1 MRGARDLTVETQV
14 QGAQRAAPA
23 SGAERWCRPHQRPR
37 RSLHSQTLG
46 LFNEPERK
54 IVSDEQLKMM
64 QRRNQD
70 VLEVQR
76 AVKRE
81 GGSTD
86 TDPEHGP
93 GPERRHQSGKRDPP
107 RAPGSWPAAC
117 CPPRWVEVRDPA
129 GRRQGDTC
137 AVLPLP
143 AALPR
148 ATQGALGARDVLLL
162 GGGTDRGTRDRRKR
176 KSSP

>member
-1 MRGARDLTVETQV
+1 MRGARDLTEETQV

-93 GPERRHQSGKRDPP
+93 ALSAGTNRGNAIRPVHL
-107 RAPGSWPAAC
+107 APGQP
-117 CPPRWVEVRDPA
+117 
-129 GRRQGDTC
+129 
-137 AVLPLP
+137 P
-143 AALPR
+143 AALLAGWR
-148 ATQGALGARDVLLL
+148 
-162 GGGTDRGTRDRRKR
+162 
-176 KSSP
+176 